1 MFEPQFNIYEPQGL
15 RGHYLATDLESQ
27 KLTSQ
32 QERKKQATNFQR
44 PELDYLPSLSV
55 FEARSAQIAADP
67 RKFAKRNGGELPS
80 GFPKSI
86 IGPRVWSHDDI
97 ANSQQLVQVF
107 SAVEVAEIEAALLYF
122 LGKLTED
129 HGYARKE
136 AEANSVTALP
146 GDNGPDDVS
155 QETFPLPTLASN
167 LRNIAQQVHNG
178 KGLAIFRGL
187 DPSKHTH
194 MENAIVF
201 LGVSSYIAEQRGVQ
215 DKFGNMIG
223 EWNCYLR
230 FHARQD

>member
-1 MFEPQFNIYEPQGL
+1 MFESQFNILEPQGL
-15 RGHYLATDLESQ
+15 RGHYLATDLENQ
-27 KLTSQ
+27 KLKSQ
-32 QERKKQATNFQR
+32 QERKKQISNFKR

-67 RKFAKRNGGELPS
+67 RKFAMRNGGELPS

-97 ANSQQLVQVF
+97 GNSQQFVQVF
-107 SAVEVAEIEAALLYF
+107 SAVEVAEIEVALLHF
-122 LGKLTED
+122 LVKLTE
-129 HGYARKE
+129 GQRYARRE

-146 GDNGPDDVS
+146 GGIGLDDVS
-155 QETFPLPTLASN
+155 QETFPLPTLASK

-178 KGLAIFRGL
+178 KGLAILRGL

-194 MENAIVF
+194 KENAIVF
-201 LGVSSYIAEQRGVQ
+201 LGISSYIAEQRGVQ

-223 EWNCYLR
+223 EWNCCLR